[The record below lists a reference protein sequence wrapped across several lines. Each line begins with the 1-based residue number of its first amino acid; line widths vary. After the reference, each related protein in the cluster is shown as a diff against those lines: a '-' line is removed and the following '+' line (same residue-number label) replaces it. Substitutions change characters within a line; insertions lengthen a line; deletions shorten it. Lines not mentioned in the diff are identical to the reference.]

1 MGRGVLYYVTI
12 GSVLTVLALSANT
25 SFAGFP
31 RLCRLIA
38 EDDFLPH
45 AFANV
50 GRRLVYSY
58 GIVILAVF
66 AGALLIVFRGI
77 TDRLIPLFAV
87 GAFGA
92 FTLSQAGM
100 VMHWKRHPGPRT
112 GLSMA
117 VNAVGAVATAA
128 ALIVIL
134 VAKFVEGAWI
144 TLVLIPGMLF
154 LFARVRRHY
163 DYVKKQIRCPH
174 PLDLRN
180 NDPPIV
186 IVPIKGWDILTERAL
201 RFGLRLSPDVIAVHV
216 ALQPEEAEKP
226 LRALWAREV
235 EAPARQ
241 AGLNPPQLVVLPSP
255 YRRLFTPLLDYV
267 DQVLTE
273 NPNRIVAV
281 VIPELA
287 ETHWYEYLLHNQRAT
302 VLKVLLYLRGHQRVV
317 VINVPWYLQPESA
330 FSQQQPSL
338 RPALTRSKER
348 HE

>member
-1 MGRGVLYYVTI
+1 MDQTKIGYQSVISQMVLAVMGRGVFYYITI

-45 AFANV
+45 AFAMV

-58 GIVILAVF
+58 GIVILALF

-128 ALIVIL
+128 ALVVIL

-144 TLVLIPGMLF
+144 TIVLIPSMLMLF
-154 LFARVRRHY
+154 VRVRQHY
-163 DYVKKQIRCPH
+163 DHVKQQIRCPR
-174 PLDLRN
+174 PLDLSH

-186 IVPIKGWDILTERAL
+186 IVPIKGWI
-201 RFGLRLSPDVIAVHV
+201 S
-216 ALQPEEAEKP
+216 
-226 LRALWAREV
+226 
-235 EAPARQ
+235 
-241 AGLNPPQLVVLPSP
+241 
-255 YRRLFTPLLDYV
+255 
-267 DQVLTE
+267 
-273 NPNRIVAV
+273 
-281 VIPELA
+281 
-287 ETHWYEYLLHNQRAT
+287 
-302 VLKVLLYLRGHQRVV
+302 
-317 VINVPWYLQPESA
+317 
-330 FSQQQPSL
+330 
-338 RPALTRSKER
+338 
-348 HE
+348 